1 MPTSHREGHM
11 PMIIEQPSLV
21 PLHSRLGW
29 SGVTAM
35 FWCIW
40 IYLWM
45 PLLTLAA
52 WSFGF
57 YQAHEQFQWEKEVIE
72 LRRLLGWYSIVVAAF
87 GGSLLL
93 WALSEYLRFKNK
105 HRRSSSASI
114 RPQDLARYTGAPEVD
129 VATWQSLRCVLAYH
143 DDHGSLIGAD
153 SAWPQSIVEPLPCS

>member
-1 MPTSHREGHM
+1 MFIPHSGRHIS
-11 PMIIEQPSLV
+11 MIIEQPSLV

-35 FWCIW
+35 FWGIW

-57 YQAHEQFQWEKEVIE
+57 YRAHEQFQWEKEVLE

-93 WALSEYLRFKNK
+93 WALSEYMRFRNA
-105 HRRSSSASI
+105 HRRSASA
-114 RPQDLARYTGAPEVD
+114 PACAQDLACYTGVLEED
-129 VATWQSLRCVLAYH
+129 VAAWQSLRCVLAYH
-143 DDHGSLIGAD
+143 DDHGNLIGAD
-153 SAWPQSIVEPLPCS
+153 RACSQSIVA